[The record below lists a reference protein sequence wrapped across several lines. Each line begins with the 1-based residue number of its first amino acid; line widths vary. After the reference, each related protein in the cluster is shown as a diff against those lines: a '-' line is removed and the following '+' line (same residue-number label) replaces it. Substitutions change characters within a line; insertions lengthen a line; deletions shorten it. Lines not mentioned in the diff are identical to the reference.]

1 MFTYFWN
8 DMFQAHS
15 ACNIVDGIQ
24 VDVMDGRGAS
34 AVRDIRY
41 FFIQKMVLLPL
52 FMCLQFENCDVYG
65 AKGTYLAS
73 NSWNA
78 FSPFVCE
85 TTRLWILRRQCKATV
100 HTPHLDHN
108 YVDYW

>member
-34 AVRDIRY
+34 EVRDIRY
-41 FFIQKMVLLPL
+41 FFIQKMVL
-52 FMCLQFENCDVYG
+52 
-65 AKGTYLAS
+65 
-73 NSWNA
+73 
-78 FSPFVCE
+78 
-85 TTRLWILRRQCKATV
+85 
-100 HTPHLDHN
+100 
-108 YVDYW
+108 